1 MTLRLVP
8 KDLWGTPWVV
18 GQKEETESKGG
29 GTAAVE
35 DVDRSYILLERGDKK
50 WLYNILICCKYHKQN

>member
-8 KDLWGTPWVV
+8 KGLWGTPWVV

-35 DVDRSYILLERGDKK
+35 DVDPGYREVAR
-50 WLYNILICCKYHKQN
+50 